1 MKNIG
6 IFHYQVGRTDGVS
19 LEIDKWKRVLE
30 EMGHTVHLCAGDLG
44 AAEGTLIEEMYHHRA
59 AAERLNYN
67 TFRELRD
74 RPSRRN
80 GVPGRVD
87 GPHWRHQAQNAP
99 LCDREK

>member
-87 GPHWRHQAQNAP
+87 GPHRRH
-99 LCDREK
+99 